1 MRGIAMRRSVA
12 NVKWGGGGTN
22 PLVRGISSEV
32 FSGRRVSAFQK
43 KAR

>member
-1 MRGIAMRRSVA
+1 MRRSVA
-12 NVKWGGGGTN
+12 NVKWGGGGGTN